1 MVVRSITRSAAGG
14 GARDLVLQSRGKIM
28 DQKLQSHAA
37 PPAQS
42 INAAGA
48 RMFVAADAI
57 TLETRVHL
65 CWRAGDAVEAALW
78 RNAAEQAGAKAIRFY
93 RHEDG
98 SGYTLILEA
107 SVHAALTHLQ
117 YTPRGLAETGFQGT
131 QSQIRRLQDLYW
143 NIWLPRHHPSDLA
156 FN

>member
-1 MVVRSITRSAAGG
+1 MKTGVRMS
-14 GARDLVLQSRGKIM
+14 
-28 DQKLQSHAA
+28 
-37 PPAQS
+37 
-42 INAAGA
+42 
-48 RMFVAADAI
+48 VAADTI

-65 CWRAGDAVEAALW
+65 CWRADDAVEAALW

-107 SVHAALTHLQ
+107 SVRAALTQLQ
-117 YTPRGLAETGFQGT
+117 YTPHALAATGFEGT

-143 NIWLPRHHPSDLA
+143 SIWLPRHHPTDLV